1 MKYKELEDVL
11 PASCNYD
18 YVENFVITK
27 NFLTKQECN
36 KLIKE
41 AKKYGLEDAQVLTSN
56 NKDAKLDEEVRNS
69 GIYFLEYNLEHLDW
83 FFEKMVQELVNVN
96 HDNYNFDISGFS
108 EGMQFTEYNAP
119 AGHYSDHID
128 KILEGKVRK
137 LTMVI
142 QLTDPEKY
150 EGGELEICLGG
161 DPFVVPKEQGTLIT
175 FPSYVLHRV
184 RPTTKGTRHSLV
196 AWATGR
202 PFR

>member
-41 AKKYGLEDAQVLTSN
+41 AKKYGLN
-56 NKDAKLDEEVRNS
+56 DAKVVIDKKDKVDEEIRNS
-69 GIYFLEYNLEHLDW
+69 KIYFLEYNLENLDW
-83 FFEKMVQELVNVN
+83 FFEKMVQELVNTN
-96 HDNYNFDISGFS
+96 HDNFNFDISGFS

-119 AGHYSDHID
+119 AGHYGDHTD

-137 LTMVI
+137 LSMVI
-142 QLTDPEKY
+142 QLTDPKEY
-150 EGGELEICLGG
+150 EGGELEICYGG
-161 DPFVVPKEQGTLIT
+161 KPFVVPKEQGTLIT
-175 FPSYVLHRV
+175 FPSYILHRV